1 VSYGLPRRRRAIPRP
16 PLDPRVRAVVE
27 RVVRHLR
34 PRRVILYGS
43 RARGDADRFSDIDL
57 AVDVDP
63 VSSRAWCDLMDDL
76 ELHPPTLLDVD
87 VVFLSRLEAPFR
99 ERVERQGVVVYGD

>member
-1 VSYGLPRRRRAIPRP
+1 
-16 PLDPRVRAVVE
+16 
-27 RVVRHLR
+27 VRHLR